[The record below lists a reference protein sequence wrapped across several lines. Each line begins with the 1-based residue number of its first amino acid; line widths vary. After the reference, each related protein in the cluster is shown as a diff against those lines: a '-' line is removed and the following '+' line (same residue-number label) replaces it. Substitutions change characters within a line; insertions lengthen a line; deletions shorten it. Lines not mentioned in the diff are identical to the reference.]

1 MYEELITKIN
11 TTLGEV
17 TQVKEIF
24 STPETKIA
32 KFPAVFFK
40 PDGFEN
46 AFETNT
52 ENMKT
57 YRFLMIVLVGANQ
70 KSIEDVFGTVL
81 PKTVD
86 EIVAQFDEDWD
97 QGTISGHRVWAKIDS
112 AGPWEVDEEQD
123 GRIAWAPLNL
133 EIKLLSTN

>member
-1 MYEELITKIN
+1 MYETLLTKIN
-11 TTLGEV
+11 TTLESV
-17 TQVKEIF
+17 SNIKEIF
-24 STPETKIA
+24 SVPNPKLS

-46 AFETNT
+46 AFETND

-57 YRFLMIVLVGANQ
+57 YRFILIVIIGVKQTTLDN
-70 KSIEDVFGTVL
+70 IFGTVL

-86 EIVAQFDEDWD
+86 AIVEQFDADWNY
-97 QGTISGHRVWAKIDS
+97 GTIDGHRMWAKIDS
-112 AGPWEVDEEQD
+112 AGPWEVSEEQD
-123 GRIAWAPLNL
+123 GLVAYAPLNL